1 MTTPDLTS
9 AGTASR
15 AGGREG
21 LLRGAR
27 IGAAA
32 AVTVMVL
39 LLDLISYSQLIFA
52 GPLAESRAAGLSGL
66 LAAYVLGS
74 LQRQWLTSLCTVM
87 FFFYPTVVTA
97 LLSIYD
103 CQGVDSPAVSASNPL
118 VVSH

>member
-1 MTTPDLTS
+1 MHALTHTSSGFNLLFLQHTSPSS
-9 AGTASR
+9 ACRKRQDSR
-15 AGGREG
+15 SARQG
-21 LLRGAR
+21 LL
-27 IGAAA
+27 
-32 AVTVMVL
+32 
-39 LLDLISYSQLIFA
+39 
-52 GPLAESRAAGLSGL
+52 
-66 LAAYVLGS
+66 AYVLGS